1 MKRTYIKPVTESVLV
16 DIAVPFAF
24 SVNDEVGSGEQLSRE
39 LLDVDAEKPFM
50 FSETLGIGF

>member
-16 DIAVPFAF
+16 DVAVPFAF

-50 FSETLGIGF
+50 FSEIAAPGF